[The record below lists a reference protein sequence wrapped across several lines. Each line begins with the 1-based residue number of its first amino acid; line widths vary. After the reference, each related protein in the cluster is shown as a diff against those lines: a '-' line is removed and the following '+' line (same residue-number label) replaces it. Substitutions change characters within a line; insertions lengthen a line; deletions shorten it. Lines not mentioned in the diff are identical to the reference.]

1 MASNLK
7 VVSRSGQAAGR
18 DVHVDAAAP
27 SVEIHQIQGGANFIG
42 NHGPVNVTIGG
53 RQRPPVPL
61 VHPGPEHIDQEQK
74 CKLQGLHREWV
85 TLHNA
90 IKKTQLTH
98 SSAWQ
103 RINGYAMVASYHY
116 ILQAD
121 FEKVCAYVRKQ
132 ISMLRNM
139 ASAPAKDKDWR
150 AKRIQAIKVRCK
162 LQLKD
167 EVAYRAY
174 IQKNFQAASLS
185 ELSTEQLQ
193 KTYAYIMAKKAV

>member
-18 DVHVDAAAP
+18 DVYVDAAAP

-42 NHGPVNVTIGG
+42 NQGPVNVTIG

-61 VHPGPEHIDQEQK
+61 APPGPEHITQEQK
-74 CKLQGLHREWV
+74 CKLQGLQREWV
-85 TLHNA
+85 TLHDA
-90 IKKTQLTH
+90 IKKTPLANY
-98 SSAWQ
+98 SAWQ
-103 RINGYAMVASYHY
+103 RINGYAKVASYHY

-150 AKRIQAIKVRCK
+150 TKRIQAIKVRCK

>member
-7 VVSRSGQAAGR
+7 VISRSGQAAGR
-18 DVHVDAAAP
+18 DVYVDAAAP

-42 NHGPVNVTIGG
+42 NHGPVNVTIG
-53 RQRPPVPL
+53 RSRPPVPL
-61 VHPGPEHIDQEQK
+61 AQPGPEHINQEQK

-85 TLHNA
+85 ALHDA
-90 IKKTQLTH
+90 IKKTPLANY
-98 SSAWQ
+98 SAWQ
-103 RINGYAMVASYHY
+103 RINGYAKVASYHY

-139 ASAPAKDKDWR
+139 ASAPSKDKDWR

-167 EVAYRAY
+167 EAAYRAY